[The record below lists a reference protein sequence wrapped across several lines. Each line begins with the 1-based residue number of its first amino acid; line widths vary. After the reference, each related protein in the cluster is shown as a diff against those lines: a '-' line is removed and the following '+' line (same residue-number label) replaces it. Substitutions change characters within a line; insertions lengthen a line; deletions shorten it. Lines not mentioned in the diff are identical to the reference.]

1 MFVIR
6 YIKEKFSRTFIE
18 LRGWPPIATVKSN
31 SDKEELGGLINFLS
45 SDTCSLQISLLNLP
59 FQTIQEFSRFPYF
72 GNRGAKKM
80 YQMREERIS
89 TADLLWIGQKWVI
102 INPLILFSYT
112 AALRYLRSEGTRN
125 PLSKMSELA
134 VSIEVGD

>member
-31 SDKEELGGLINFLS
+31 SDKEELGGVINFLS
-45 SDTCSLQISLLNLP
+45 SDTCSLQTSLLNLP
-59 FQTIQEFSRFPYF
+59 FQTIQEFSRFSF
-72 GNRGAKKM
+72 GNRGAQKM

-89 TADLLWIGQKWVI
+89 TAVHLWIGQKWVI

-125 PLSKMSELA
+125 PLSKMSQLA
-134 VSIEVGD
+134 VSIEVED